1 MFHQLGMVLAT
12 PPASV
17 DPISNN
23 NNDPTS
29 KRIFTSFAGADSNSS
44 INNNIQKNLEPLVI
58 CGPSGVGKCQT
69 TVFLSDTNNNDNER
83 VTERRLFSWT
93 M

>member
-23 NNDPTS
+23 NNDTTS
-29 KRIFTSFAGADSNSS
+29 KRIFTSLAGADNNNNNN
-44 INNNIQKNLEPLVI
+44 NNNIQKNLEPLVI
-58 CGPSGVGKCQT
+58 CGPSGVGKCHT
-69 TVFLSDTNNNDNER
+69 TVF
-83 VTERRLFSWT
+83 
-93 M
+93 